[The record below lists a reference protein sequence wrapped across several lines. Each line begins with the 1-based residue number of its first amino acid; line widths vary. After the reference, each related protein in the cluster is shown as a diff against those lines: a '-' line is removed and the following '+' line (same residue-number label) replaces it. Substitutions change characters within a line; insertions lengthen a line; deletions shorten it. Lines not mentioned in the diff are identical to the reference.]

1 MSEELNNVNTNEE
14 QPEVN
19 DKPTAEEPAKETEQS
34 KTFTQEE
41 LDKILADRIARERKK
56 LDKYADYDDVKKKA
70 EELERLEKER
80 KEAEMSE
87 VEKLQERLEELQKQA
102 EEAEQTKSQ
111 TLESANKRL
120 IKSEFKLVAKELGVR
135 KEALDDAFTLSDL
148 NGVEVDEDGNVVGV
162 KEALENLKKAK
173 SYLFGGQ
180 NYADPT
186 PGQHE
191 ASRKES
197 QDAMLKQL
205 KDAEAKARKSGRIED
220 RIAYVELKKKLG
232 L

>member
-1 MSEELNNVNTNEE
+1 MSEEIKQETV
-14 QPEVN
+14 EVVTEN
-19 DKPTAEEPAKETEQS
+19 PTVEEPENKPEAKTV
-34 KTFTQEE
+34 TMTQDE
-41 LDKILADRIARERKK
+41 LNALIGREKGRVKDKF
-56 LDKYADYDDVKKKA
+56 ADYNDLKAKLSEFEKA
-70 EELERLEKER
+70 EQER
-80 KEAEMSE
+80 KESEMSE
-87 VEKLQERLEELQKQA
+87 VEKLQARLEELQAKATEA
-102 EEAEQTKSQ
+102 EETKAK

-120 IKSEFKLVAKELGVR
+120 IKSEFRLVAKELGVR
-135 KEALDDAFTLSDL
+135 KDALDDAFVLSDL
-148 NGVEVDEDGNVVGV
+148 TGVEVDEEGNVVGV
-162 KEALENLKKAK
+162 KEALESLKKAK
-173 SYLFGGQ
+173 AYLFGGQ

-205 KDAEAKARKSGRIED
+205 KDAEAKAKKSGRIED

>member
-1 MSEELNNVNTNEE
+1 MSEEIKQETVETVTENPTVEE
-14 QPEVN
+14 PENKPEVKTVTMTQDELN
-19 DKPTAEEPAKETEQS
+19 ALIGREKGRVKDK
-34 KTFTQEE
+34 F
-41 LDKILADRIARERKK
+41 
-56 LDKYADYDDVKKKA
+56 ADYNDLKAKLSEFEKA
-70 EELERLEKER
+70 EQER
-80 KEAEMSE
+80 KESEMSE
-87 VEKLQERLEELQKQA
+87 VEKLQARLEELQAKATEA
-102 EEAEQTKSQ
+102 EETKAK

-120 IKSEFKLVAKELGVR
+120 IKSEFRLVAKELGVR
-135 KEALDDAFTLSDL
+135 KDALDDAFVLSDL
-148 NGVEVDEDGNVVGV
+148 TGVEVDEEGNVVGV
-162 KEALENLKKAK
+162 KEALESLKKAK
-173 SYLFGGQ
+173 AYLFGGQ

-205 KDAEAKARKSGRIED
+205 KDAEAKAKKSGRIED